1 MISLLKEEQHD
12 DDSKREY
19 CSTQIDAIED
29 KVKELEHEIKSLEDS
44 IADMQNAIATLTDEV
59 KALHEGIVALDKS
72 VAEAT
77 ETRKEENQDFTELM
91 AADAAAEQLLK
102 YAKNRLNKFYNP
114 KIYHA
119 PPKRELT
126 EQERILV
133 NNGGTLAPTAAPGGI
148 QGTGVESPYA
158 LAQKGQAAPPP
169 PPAQYGVYR
178 KKGEESNGVIAM
190 IDGLILDLQKE
201 MTEAETDEKNSQAE
215 YEELMHDSAKKRAD
229 DSRAIQDKEANKAE
243 LADDLQKATVSKGDK
258 TKELMASVHFL
269 GTLHLECDWLLK
281 NFELRQ
287 EARAG
292 ELDALSK
299 AKAVLSGADF
309 TLVQTH
315 SSLRGR

>member
-1 MISLLKEEQHD
+1 MIDNMISLLREEQHD
-12 DDSKREY
+12 DDSKKEY
-19 CSTQIDAIED
+19 CSVQIDAIED

-44 IADMQNAIATLTDEV
+44 IADMQNAIATLKDEV

-77 ETRKEENQDFTELM
+77 ETRKEENEDFTELM

-114 KIYHA
+114 KLYHA

-169 PPAQYGVYR
+169 PPAQYGAYK

-190 IDGLILDLQKE
+190 IDSIITDLDKE
-201 MTEAETDEKNSQAE
+201 MTEAKTEEKNAQAE
-215 YEELMHDSAKKRAD
+215 YEDLMSDSAKKRA
-229 DSRAIQDKEANKAE
+229 
-243 LADDLQKATVSKGDK
+243 
-258 TKELMASVHFL
+258 
-269 GTLHLECDWLLK
+269 
-281 NFELRQ
+281 
-287 EARAG
+287 
-292 ELDALSK
+292 
-299 AKAVLSGADF
+299 
-309 TLVQTH
+309 
-315 SSLRGR
+315 